1 MKKIVCL
8 ILVFLL
14 AFGVVATAESVV
26 NIDLS
31 AMSEDALRELID
43 AARLELTKY
52 NPIVADGTVLYEDE
66 GITITYTGEMYT
78 EYGSLYVKVILENRT
93 DSNIIIGFD
102 NASCNGWGIMGGTLS
117 APAHKK
123 VKDEIDFT
131 GAVEDAELSG
141 AEDVEDIECT
151 IHYFDEDTFDTLAET
166 DGTIVWNFN

>member
-1 MKKIVCL
+1 MKKIACL
-8 ILVFLL
+8 VLTLLL
-14 AFGVVATAESVV
+14 AFGVVAAAESTL

-31 AMSEDALRELID
+31 AMTEEALRELID

-66 GITITYTGEMYT
+66 GITITYTGEMYI

-93 DSNIIIGFD
+93 DSNIIVGFD
-102 NASCNGWGIMGGTLS
+102 DASCNGWGIMGGTLS

-131 GAVEDAELSG
+131 SAAEDAELSG
-141 AEDVEDIECT
+141 VEDVKDIECS
-151 IHYFDEDTFDTLAET
+151 IHYFDDDTFDRLAET